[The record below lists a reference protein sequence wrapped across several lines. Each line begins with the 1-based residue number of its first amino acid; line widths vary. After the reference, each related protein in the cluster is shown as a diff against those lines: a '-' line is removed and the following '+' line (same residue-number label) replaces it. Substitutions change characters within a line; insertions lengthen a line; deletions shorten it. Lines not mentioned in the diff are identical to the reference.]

1 MFSLFSGWKQIQQQ
15 QQNAGPGCLQQ
26 VYPRLALEDAGA
38 AVHLLAPRGAGGR
51 GRGRGRG
58 RSSRG
63 QAAAAAAGRGR
74 SRPGAAPTPR

>member
-1 MFSLFSGWKQIQQQ
+1 MISLFSGWKQIQQQ
-15 QQNAGPGCLQQ
+15 QQNAGPGGLQQ
-26 VYPRLALEDAGA
+26 VDPRLALEDAGA

-58 RSSRG
+58 SGG